1 VSSVNVEH
9 DEIIY
14 PSSDGQPMAET
25 SEHLLLMVA
34 LISALRHHFKQHRK
48 VYVIGNMFLY
58 YEKGNPAARRAPDIM
73 VVKGVDPSLQ
83 RRSFK
88 TWVEKAMPS
97 TIIELT
103 SSETAQEDQ
112 EIMFHLYQML
122 GIRECFLF
130 DPLNEYLPRQL
141 MGFLLVGQR
150 YEQVTPDD
158 EDAFV
163 SEELGL
169 RLVPQGTDLVLL
181 DSKTGKRLSGPDELK
196 EELERSEK
204 ALQKEKKR
212 ALQQQQQAER
222 EKQRAEALAAEVA
235 RLRAQLKHPPRE

>member
-1 VSSVNVEH
+1 MSSVNVEH

-88 TWVEKAMPS
+88 TW
-97 TIIELT
+97 
-103 SSETAQEDQ
+103 
-112 EIMFHLYQML
+112 L
-122 GIRECFLF
+122 GGESNAVDDYRVNVIGNGPGRPGNQVS
-130 DPLNEYLPRQL
+130 PLPNAWHPRV
-141 MGFLLVGQR
+141 F
-150 YEQVTPDD
+150 
-158 EDAFV
+158 
-163 SEELGL
+163 SI
-169 RLVPQGTDLVLL
+169 
-181 DSKTGKRLSGPDELK
+181 
-196 EELERSEK
+196 
-204 ALQKEKKR
+204 
-212 ALQQQQQAER
+212 
-222 EKQRAEALAAEVA
+222 
-235 RLRAQLKHPPRE
+235 